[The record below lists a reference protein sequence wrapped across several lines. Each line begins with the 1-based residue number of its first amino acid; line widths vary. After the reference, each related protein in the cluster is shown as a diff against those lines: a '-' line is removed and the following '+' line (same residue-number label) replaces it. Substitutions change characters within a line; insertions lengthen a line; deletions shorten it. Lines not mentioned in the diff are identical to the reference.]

1 MKKKILVMD
10 DQADF
15 LELVK
20 HRLENH
26 GYEVMTAHDGVEG
39 LQLAKKE
46 GPDLILLD
54 VKMANMDGYTT
65 LLRLRQDE
73 KTKAVP
79 VVVLTAYEGMRD
91 LFRLEG
97 VDDFIVKPFDDK
109 DFISRIARVLK

>member
-20 HRLENH
+20 HRLENQ
-26 GYEVMTAHDGVEG
+26 GYSVITANDGVEG
-39 LQLAKKE
+39 LQIARRE

-65 LLRLRQDE
+65 LLRLRGDE
-73 KTKAVP
+73 KTKSVP
-79 VVVLTAYEGMRD
+79 VIVLTAYEGMRD

-97 VDDFIVKPFDDK
+97 VEDFIIKPFDDQ
-109 DFISRIARVLK
+109 DFLSRVARVLK